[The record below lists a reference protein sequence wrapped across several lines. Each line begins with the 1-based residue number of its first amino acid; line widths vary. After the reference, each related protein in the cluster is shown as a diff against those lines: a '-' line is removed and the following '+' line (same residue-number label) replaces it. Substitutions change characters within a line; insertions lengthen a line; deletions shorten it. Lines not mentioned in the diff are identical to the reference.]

1 MVPDVAPD
9 DGVQPEPQFDPP
21 HVRDAAVRALYL
33 PASQLVQIVE
43 DVAAVYLPA
52 SQFVQTVD
60 AMAAE
65 YLPAT
70 QSMQPRA
77 SSASTLHVPVKPLP
91 ITEPSDVKVTL
102 RKPEPVVGV

>member
-43 DVAAVYLPA
+43 DVAVVYLPA

-70 QSMQPRA
+70 QSSHA
-77 SSASTLHVPVKPLP
+77 VLAKSATLHVPVKPLLV
-91 ITEPSDVKVTL
+91 TEPSDVKVTL
-102 RKPEPVVGV
+102 RKPVVDV